1 MIQAKFRALA
11 PMMRPL
17 LAELELRRETA
28 EYEQLLA
35 DCHSIYIDVRI
46 QLIGPI
52 VAMYLAAQQTATD
65 VVTFVRDP
73 RAARIDSGG
82 LVAALADH
90 LCEARG
96 DRTPTLQTR
105 TASVYLERVCL
116 DEHQLFCAFFEPEP
130 VALQC
135 VCDNEHC
142 RACVP
147 QPG

>member
-1 MIQAKFRALA
+1 
-11 PMMRPL
+11 MMRPL

-52 VAMYLAAQQTATD
+52 IAMYLAAQQTATD

-90 LCEARG
+90 LC
-96 DRTPTLQTR
+96 D
-105 TASVYLERVCL
+105 
-116 DEHQLFCAFFEPEP
+116 
-130 VALQC
+130 
-135 VCDNEHC
+135 
-142 RACVP
+142 
-147 QPG
+147 